1 MERLLPK
8 APKLLV
14 QQPTQLAAEAAQRPS
29 RFGEGNTFLFQK
41 QSILCTLKQTVV
53 PAQLQE
59 HGTEAAAACS
69 TVKTLQVILP

>member
-1 MERLLPK
+1 MWPK

-14 QQPTQLAAEAAQRPS
+14 QQPTQLAAAAAQRPWG
-29 RFGEGNTFLFQK
+29 FGEGNSFLFLEAK
-41 QSILCTLKQTVV
+41 HTLHSQAVV